1 MSHQVPLG
9 PPREPRA
16 PGRPT
21 LRRITRV
28 LTQSEEHPLAQAS
41 RLCSRFRL
49 ASPVE
54 VHDFPEKG
62 NINQHTFLVL
72 AGVPNPSPAYAS
84 NLAGSAAAP
93 SAPGEYLLQR
103 INERVF
109 TRPRSVMRA
118 MIASIQAQRASM
130 AAGRL
135 SPGEEWDTITLVE
148 TRDGLPYLDV
158 DSHKGPSCWRLMVKI
173 PESRTYK
180 SLGEIADPGERLR
193 VAGEAGRGLAIY
205 SDFTAH
211 MPIDGLENPLP
222 GYRDTRLYYDQ
233 LRSVLAGHRAPADAA
248 GLLPADPTVRQSTE
262 EHFLV
267 HLEAAE
273 SRRRVD
279 DPEFRPWIDLVRSE
293 EAFGVTLLEGMTSGR
308 IRRLAIHG
316 DTKLDNFLFSTRTGR
331 VKALIDLDTIM
342 PHSWLADWGD
352 MVRSLVNVAGEKE
365 RDLSR
370 VDVDMDVFRA
380 VARGF
385 LSTAREVTPAEVD
398 LMVDAPQIIALELGL
413 RFLTDYLRGDSY
425 FKLGPADPPDL
436 NRVRAMAQLALFR
449 RLRERAGEASR
460 YIEGLRGEF
469 GLAPSGGAAP
479 RGVRATDGG
488 ASPGAGKG
496 A

>member
-1 MSHQVPLG
+1 M
-9 PPREPRA
+9 
-16 PGRPT
+16 
-21 LRRITRV
+21 RRVTGV
-28 LTQSEEHPLAQAS
+28 LTHSEEYPLAQAS
-41 RLCSRFRL
+41 RLASRFRL
-49 ASPVE
+49 AHPVE

-62 NINQHTFLVL
+62 NINQHTFVVV
-72 AGVPNPSPAYAS
+72 AGVSKPKA
-84 NLAGSAAAP
+84 
-93 SAPGEYLLQR
+93 YLLQR

-118 MIASIQAQRASM
+118 MIAAIDAQQTSM

-135 SPGEEWDTITLVE
+135 SPADEWETITLID
-148 TRDGLPYLDV
+148 THDGVPYLDV
-158 DSHKGPSCWRLMVKI
+158 ENHRGYGCWRLMVKI

-180 SLGEIADPGERLR
+180 SLGEIAEPAERLR

-205 SDFTAH
+205 GDFTCR
-211 MPIDGLENPLP
+211 MSTDGLENPLP

-233 LRSVLAGHRAPADAA
+233 LRSVLAGCRTPEAA
-248 GLLPADPTVRQSTE
+248 GALIPADPTVRHSTE

-267 HLEAAE
+267 HLPEPE
-273 SRRRVD
+273 YRRRVD

-293 EAFGVTLLEGMTSGR
+293 EAFGVTLLDGMSSGR

-331 VKALIDLDTIM
+331 VKALVDLDTIM

-352 MVRSLVNVAGEKE
+352 MARSLVNVAGEKE

-370 VDVDMDVFRA
+370 VRVDMDVFRA

-398 LMVDAPQIIALELGL
+398 LMADAPQIIALELGL

-425 FKLGPADPPDL
+425 FTLGPADPPDL

-449 RLRERAGEASR
+449 RLRQSADESRRFIEDLRAEFLAKPSQAS
-460 YIEGLRGEF
+460 
-469 GLAPSGGAAP
+469 
-479 RGVRATDGG
+479 
-488 ASPGAGKG
+488 SPGSAEQKG
-496 A
+496 PVHE

>member
-1 MSHQVPLG
+1 MSQHAQHVATKDPEG
-9 PPREPRA
+9 
-16 PGRPT
+16 PGRPV

-28 LTQSEEHPLAQAS
+28 LTHSEEYPLAQAS
-41 RLCSRFRL
+41 RLSSRFRL
-49 ASPVE
+49 AHPVE

-62 NINQHTFLVL
+62 NINQHTFLVF
-72 AGVPNPSPAYAS
+72 AGPSKTE
-84 NLAGSAAAP
+84 
-93 SAPGEYLLQR
+93 EYLLQR
-103 INERVF
+103 INDRVF

-118 MIASIQAQRASM
+118 MIASIEAQRASM

-135 SPGEEWDTITLVE
+135 PPGEEWDKITLIE
-148 TRDGLPYLDV
+148 TREGVPFLDIEN
-158 DSHKGPSCWRLMVKI
+158 HRGYSCWRLMVKI

-180 SLGEIADPGERLR
+180 SLGEIAEPSERLR
-193 VAGEAGRGLAIY
+193 IAGEAGRGLAIY
-205 SDFTAH
+205 GDFTCR
-211 MPIDGLENPLP
+211 MRTDDLENPLP

-233 LRSVLAGHRAPADAA
+233 LRSVLAESRRPEDA
-248 GLLPADPTVRQSTE
+248 GDLLPCDPTVRHSTE

-267 HLEAAE
+267 HLEE
-273 SRRRVD
+273 PEYRRRVD
-279 DPEFRPWIDLVRSE
+279 DPEFRPWIELVRSE
-293 EAFGVTLLEGMTSGR
+293 EAFGVTLLEGMKSGR

-331 VKALIDLDTIM
+331 VKALVDLDTIM

-370 VDVDMDVFRA
+370 VRVDMDVFRA

-385 LSTAREVTPAEVD
+385 LSTAKEVTPAEVD
-398 LMVDAPQIIALELGL
+398 LMVDAPLIIALELGL

-449 RLRERAGEASR
+449 ELRASAGEAR
-460 YIEGLRGEF
+460 RFIEELRSEF
-469 GLAPSGGAAP
+469 LEKPRGATPPPNPGTKAP
-479 RGVRATDGG
+479 RR
-488 ASPGAGKG
+488 SRNAGKG
-496 A
+496 GA

>member
-1 MSHQVPLG
+1 M
-9 PPREPRA
+9 
-16 PGRPT
+16 
-21 LRRITRV
+21 RRVTRV
-28 LTQSEEHPLAQAS
+28 LTHSEEYPLAQAS
-41 RLCSRFRL
+41 RLASRFRL
-49 ASPVE
+49 AHPVE

-62 NINQHTFLVL
+62 NINQHTFVVV
-72 AGVPNPSPAYAS
+72 AGV
-84 NLAGSAAAP
+84 
-93 SAPGEYLLQR
+93 SAPREYLLQR

-118 MIASIQAQRASM
+118 MIASIDAQQASM

-135 SPGEEWDTITLVE
+135 SPGDEWEAITLVD
-148 TRDGLPYLDV
+148 THDGVPYLDV
-158 DSHKGPSCWRLMVKI
+158 ENHRGYGCWRLMVKI
-173 PESRTYK
+173 PESRAYK
-180 SLGEIADPGERLR
+180 SLGEIADPAERLR

-205 SDFTAH
+205 GDFTCR
-211 MPIDGLENPLP
+211 MPTDGLENPLP

-233 LRSVLAGHRAPADAA
+233 LRAVLSGCRTPEEAGA
-248 GLLPADPTVRQSTE
+248 LIPADPTVRHSTE

-267 HLEAAE
+267 HLPEPE
-273 SRRRVD
+273 YLRRVD

-293 EAFGVTLLEGMTSGR
+293 EAFGVTLLDGMSSGR

-331 VKALIDLDTIM
+331 VKALVDLDTIM

-352 MVRSLVNVAGEKE
+352 MARSLVNVAGEKE

-370 VDVDMDVFRA
+370 VRVDMEVFRA

-385 LSTAREVTPAEVD
+385 LSTAREVTPEEVD
-398 LMVDAPQIIALELGL
+398 LMADAPQIIALELGL

-449 RLRERAGEASR
+449 RLRESADDARRFIEDLRAEFLATPSQASSPRFAEQEPHRGSPSAGTGEA
-460 YIEGLRGEF
+460 
-469 GLAPSGGAAP
+469 
-479 RGVRATDGG
+479 
-488 ASPGAGKG
+488 
-496 A
+496 